1 MRYFRLLAAA
11 CGVLAAGVVAEA
23 QIFRPQDA
31 DNLEKKS
38 AAIVQHAANA
48 NGSPL
53 KTTITDREVNSYFKF
68 QGAQYLPVGV
78 VEPVV
83 TIEASGRVTARA
95 TLDLDAVRTAKPRL
109 ITDPLAWVK
118 GKLEL
123 RAAGILRTS
132 NGQGTIEFESA
143 TLNGTNVPKHL
154 LQELITFYT
163 KTPENPG
170 GFNLDQPFVLPQ
182 KIQRAEFQ
190 RGAVIIYQ

>member
-1 MRYFRLLAAA
+1 M
-11 CGVLAAGVVAEA
+11 AAGLWADA
-23 QIFRPQDA
+23 QIFSPADA
-31 DNLEKKS
+31 DSLEKKV
-38 AAIVQHAANA
+38 AAIIQYAVTA
-48 NGSPL
+48 NGGSL

-68 QGAQYLPVGV
+68 QGAQHLPIGV

-83 TIEASGRVTARA
+83 TIEPSGRVTARA
-95 TLDLDAVRTAKPRL
+95 TVDLDAVRTAKARV

-118 GKLEL
+118 GKLQL
-123 RAAGILRTS
+123 RATGVLRAS
-132 NGQGTIEFESA
+132 EGLGTIQFESA
-143 TLNGTNVPKHL
+143 TLNDSNVPKHL